1 MDEDE
6 FEGDTIVDLLA
17 RPGAAA
23 ILAALPGCSAYRD
36 DPDAAMVIRSCDPHA
51 LQIHVEDRA
60 GHVRAY
66 PLRGRYVV
74 STDGR
79 LRAAIAAN
87 VTDGD
92 RARDAAV
99 RRIATFGMAGRI
111 EAGDV
116 ADLAGAI
123 DSIERGV
130 LPKLADRRRTTALAR
145 KYGSP
150 RIVLRFTDHWRRL
163 AGGSVP
169 ADILIEHV
177 ACLRELGEIENALAG
192 TEILQRRDHDLSPSA
207 QGVLFTQRAALWL
220 DLYELRRDP
229 AHLDLAQQAADRSW
243 AIGPSRECRGVHGR
257 LRKLREDNL

>member
-1 MDEDE
+1 MEEDE
-6 FEGDTIVDLLA
+6 FEGDAIADLLV

-23 ILAALPGCSAYRD
+23 ILAALPGCSVYRD
-36 DPDAAMVIRSCDPHA
+36 DPDAAVIIRSCDGQA

-79 LRAAIAAN
+79 LRAAIESN
-87 VTDGD
+87 VTEDD
-92 RARDAAV
+92 RARELAV

-111 EAGDV
+111 EAGDI
-116 ADLAGAI
+116 ADLAQAI
-123 DSIERGV
+123 EGIERGV
-130 LPKLADRRRTTALAR
+130 LPGLADRRRTTALAR

-163 AGGSVP
+163 AGSSIP

-192 TEILQRRDHDLSPSA
+192 TEILRRNDHDLAPSA

-220 DLYELRRDP
+220 DLYELRRDST
-229 AHLDLAQQAADRSW
+229 HLDQAQQAADRSW
-243 AIGPSRECRGVHGR
+243 AIGPSRECRGVYGR
-257 LRKLREDNL
+257 LRKLREDD